1 VSDET
6 VLDPPL
12 DPRDRE
18 YIATLEADEREV
30 VVSTILRY
38 QRRDGLQVGDP
49 LPVLRL
55 FRLDDGGPVQLD
67 ALIDGPLVL
76 VFGSFT

>member
-1 VSDET
+1 M
-6 VLDPPL
+6 LDPRL

-18 YIATLEADEREV
+18 YIATLEAAEREV

-38 QRRDGLQVGDP
+38 QRQGGLRVGDRQP
-49 LPVLRL
+49 AIEL
-55 FRLDDGGPVQLD
+55 FRLDDGDPVHLD
-67 ALIDGPLVL
+67 ALIDGRPLVL